1 MNLTDTH
8 SHLYAKEFKDDLD
21 ESIQR
26 RLDDGVERIFLPNI
40 DLESIEPMLA
50 LEEAY
55 PSNCFA
61 MMGLHPCSVK
71 ENFEKDLSLIKDWL
85 TKRDFAAI
93 GEIGIDLY
101 WDSSLLKQQQTAFIK
116 QIEWAKELK
125 KPIII
130 HTRNSFNEI
139 FEILDDLNDDHL
151 SGIFHCFSGNIE
163 QATRAID
170 YGNFWLGIGGV
181 LTFKNAGLDHVVKD
195 IDLSRLVLETDSPY
209 LAPTPYRGKRNESS
223 YLKLIATKLAE
234 VKNVSL
240 EEIAQITTANS
251 KKIFGR

>member
-26 RLDDGVERIFLPNI
+26 CLDDGVERIFLPNI

-71 ENFEKDLSLIKDWL
+71 ENLEKDLSLIKDWL

>member
-26 RLDDGVERIFLPNI
+26 CLDDGVERIFLPNI

-251 KKIFGR
+251 

>member
-26 RLDDGVERIFLPNI
+26 CLDDGVERIFLPNI

-240 EEIAQITTANS
+240 EEIARITTANS
-251 KKIFGR
+251 

>member
-1 MNLTDTH
+1 MKLTDTH
-8 SHLYAKEFKDDLD
+8 SHLYSNEFKDDIH
-21 ESIQR
+21 ESMKRCI
-26 RLDDGVERIFLPNI
+26 DAEIERIFLPNI
-40 DLESIEPMLA
+40 DTESIAPMMA
-50 LEEAY
+50 LEKAY
-55 PSNCFA
+55 PDNCFS
-61 MMGLHPCSVK
+61 MMGLHPCSVTK
-71 ENFEKDLSLIKDWL
+71 EFETELSTIKEWL
-85 TKRDFAAI
+85 SKRDFAAI

-101 WDSSLLKQQQTAFIK
+101 WDSSLLKQQQIAFRK

-125 KPIII
+125 KPIVI

-139 FEILDDLNDDHL
+139 FEILDEMNDDNL
-151 SGIFHCFSGNIE
+151 SGIFHCFSGDE
-163 QATRAID
+163 TQANRAIE

-181 LTFKNAGLDHVVKD
+181 LTFKNSGLADVIKN
-195 IDLSRLVLETDSPY
+195 IALSKLVLETDSPY

-251 KKIFGR
+251 VEIFGF